1 MWRCWGRSLRYR
13 SGATLVSA
21 LIVLQILLT
30 SQFGFNDS
38 EEAIE
43 MKSRRGK
50 KNPTSNRRQAKY
62 SAAGVKRRIKVKRK
76 PFKKD
81 SRQEGRAKP
90 RGNSTKTVPIED
102 LLLGGQ
108 LKAICS
114 INLISFTTAGHGAE
128 ISDHDSEDSFYRDV
142 RRSLERKKRNQLR
155 IHVAA
160 GPEITCQKSSK
171 KIGDDESDVLVCF
184 IESSFQKQL
193 QKPIPLSKDQSL
205 KMVSSS

>member
-108 LKAICS
+108 LK
-114 INLISFTTAGHGAE
+114 GHGAE

-160 GPEITCQKSSK
+160 GPEVLKSLTKDYMSK
-171 KIGDDESDVLVCF
+171 EQQ
-184 IESSFQKQL
+184 ENWR
-193 QKPIPLSKDQSL
+193 
-205 KMVSSS
+205 